1 MPQRYSNYRVPI
13 GGSPLPGLM
22 DFNTYLQQQE
32 AYKQRLALQQQRQQA
47 TQSRQEIMQR
57 EAMNRALLMQQIKQ
71 QEAAQARQEKYPF
84 AAFQSGLSAQNTQQS
99 QASAHEYAKAI
110 EMFKSGLIG
119 PNELAKKLA
128 DLQTLPAEE
137 AIKSQAEVGKAQQMV
152 PIEVQKARQTQE
164 ATGPLKTK
172 EALAEAEGKSKIY
185 NPQTD
190 PWNIQL
196 KNLNNSLM
204 DLKKQV
210 AGATQ
215 GSAASQIGLNESM
228 WISELTNAALNSNDP
243 TVKKMI
249 QDLKIVSEGKPADF
263 RQNLASAMKTFIWP
277 EYGNVDDKVIDP
289 LMKNLGG
296 RAAIEKKLQQS
307 DIANQQ
313 QMIRETIPGP
323 WGDNFRKMG
332 PLPTP
337 GPGSQLDQ
345 TGMPGQMAVPA
356 TKVSSAGFVNPRG
369 DFSADPN
376 ELAILATTGKSLSDQ
391 WKEQSDQAAAQ
402 NWQKMTGQSPEDQW
416 TQRKNEIASRSQDR
430 NNVLSTEGIPPVGSQ
445 AQAPQPQPDFG
456 SLTATGQPPEKSD
469 TYYQMLAYLQ
479 AEEEKKQREMDG
491 RPPYDQWAEAPPQ
504 DQFVPGYSSLEG

>member
-1 MPQRYSNYRVPI
+1 MPTRYGYQN
-13 GGSPLPGLM
+13 SPTASGAM
-22 DFNTYLQQQE
+22 DARSMMQQQE
-32 AYKQRLALQQQRQQA
+32 LYRQRLALQMQRQQA
-47 TQSRQEIMQR
+47 AQSRQEMQQR
-57 EAMNRALLMQQIKQ
+57 EAMNRAFLMQQMRQ
-71 QEAAQARQEKYPF
+71 QDKYPF
-84 AAFQSGLSAQNTQQS
+84 AAFESGLSDQKSAAQQARGSQYAQILERVRTGEIGLRDAQKIMLELGVLPQQEQIKRESAVTQ
-99 QASAHEYAKAI
+99 
-110 EMFKSGLIG
+110 
-119 PNELAKKLA
+119 
-128 DLQTLPAEE
+128 
-137 AIKSQAEVGKAQQMV
+137 AQQMV

-172 EALAEAEGKSKIY
+172 EAVAEAEGKSKIY

-210 AGATQ
+210 AGATA
-215 GSAASQIGLNESM
+215 GSEASQIGLNESM
-228 WISELTNAALNSNDP
+228 WVSELTNAALNSNDP
-243 TVKKMI
+243 QVKKMI

-263 RQNLASAMKTFIWP
+263 RKNLTSAMKTFIWP

-289 LMKNLGG
+289 LMEKLGG
-296 RAAIEKKLQQS
+296 RAAIEKRLQDTTNQ
-307 DIANQQ
+307 NQQ

-323 WGDNFRKMG
+323 WGDTYRKMG

-345 TGMPGQMAVPA
+345 TGIPGQMAVPA
-356 TKVSSAGFVNPRG
+356 TKVSSAGFINPRG

-376 ELAILATTGKSLSDQ
+376 ELAIQAATGKSLPEQ
-391 WKEQSDQAAAQ
+391 WKEKTAQGWDQMNA
-402 NWQKMTGQSPEDQW
+402 GLSPEDQW
-416 TQRKNEIASRSQDR
+416 TQRKDAIASRSQDR
-430 NNVLSTEGIPPVGSQ
+430 NNVLSAEGLPPVGS
-445 AQAPQPQPDFG
+445 PQPQGDFN

-479 AEEEKKQREMDG
+479 AEEEKKQRELDG
-491 RPPYDQWAEAPPQ
+491 RPPYDQWAEAPQ

>member
-1 MPQRYSNYRVPI
+1 MPTRYGYQN
-13 GGSPLPGLM
+13 SPTASGAM
-22 DFNTYLQQQE
+22 DARSIMQQQE
-32 AYKQRLALQQQRQQA
+32 LYRQRLALQQQRQQA

-71 QEAAQARQEKYPF
+71 QEARQARQEKYPF
-84 AAFQSGLSAQNTQQS
+84 AEFQSGLSARNTQQS

-210 AGATQ
+210 AGATA
-215 GSAASQIGLNESM
+215 GSEASQIGLNESM
-228 WISELTNAALNSNDP
+228 WVSELTNAALNSNDP
-243 TVKKMI
+243 QVKKMI

-263 RQNLASAMKTFIWP
+263 RKNLTSAMKTFIWP

-289 LMKNLGG
+289 LMEKLGG
-296 RAAIEKKLQQS
+296 RAAIEKRLQDTTNQ
-307 DIANQQ
+307 NQQ

-323 WGDNFRKMG
+323 WGDTYRKMG

-345 TGMPGQMAVPA
+345 TGIPGQMAVPA
-356 TKVSSAGFVNPRG
+356 TKVSSAGFINPRG

-376 ELAILATTGKSLSDQ
+376 ELAIQAATGKSLPEQ
-391 WKEQSDQAAAQ
+391 WKEKTAQGWDQMNA
-402 NWQKMTGQSPEDQW
+402 GLSPEDQW
-416 TQRKNEIASRSQDR
+416 TQRKDAIASRSQDR
-430 NNVLSTEGIPPVGSQ
+430 NNVLSAEGLPPVGS
-445 AQAPQPQPDFG
+445 PQPQGDFN

-479 AEEEKKQREMDG
+479 AEEEKKQRELDG
-491 RPPYDQWAEAPPQ
+491 RPPYDQWAEAPQ